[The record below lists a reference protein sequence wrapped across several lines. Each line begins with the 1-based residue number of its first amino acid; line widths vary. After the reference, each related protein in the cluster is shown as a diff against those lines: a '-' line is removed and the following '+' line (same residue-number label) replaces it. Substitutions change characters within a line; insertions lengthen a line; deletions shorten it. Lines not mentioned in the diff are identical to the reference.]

1 MNILVKKDNETFG
14 PYTRDEILEFIQVD
28 ELSQDDLGTW
38 EGEESWLP
46 LVSLLASPQEPE
58 IDSSVYDQFEDDEVD
73 HEKMKEWEDVFQDE
87 EENDSK
93 ITDSSADSIEESNVI
108 PPVAPLPEIRLPHE
122 PNTLPV
128 DNPPQVPQ
136 PVEDTQT
143 ENIIGNT
150 EEYAPPPPPSLPL
163 PPPPNA
169 PHRKVH
175 TSEKPL
181 ARGGKNRISSSHKI
195 KGLNKNQTVIV
206 VKGEGIISKI
216 YSTSLLFIILFIVVV
231 ILGFIGLIFAPDRVA
246 PILKNI
252 GVPED
257 MIEKIILPND
267 NLIEK
272 K

>member
-1 MNILVKKDNETFG
+1 MNIHVKKDNKTFG

-38 EGEESWLP
+38 EGEDSWLP

-93 ITDSSADSIEESNVI
+93 ITHSPTDTIEGSDVI
-108 PPVAPLPEIRLPHE
+108 PPVAPVPEIRLPHE
-122 PNTLPV
+122 SNPPPV
-128 DNPPQVPQ
+128 DNPPQMPQ
-136 PVEDTQT
+136 PVEDTQP
-143 ENIIGNT
+143 ENVIGNT
-150 EEYAPPPPPSLPL
+150 AEYVPPPPSLPL

-169 PHRKVH
+169 PARQVH
-175 TSEKPL
+175 TNEKPL

-206 VKGEGIISKI
+206 VKGEGILSKI
-216 YSTSLLFIILFIVVV
+216 YSTSLLFIILFMVVV
-231 ILGFIGLIFAPDRVA
+231 ILGFVGLIFAPDRVA
-246 PILKNI
+246 RILKNI

-267 NLIEK
+267 NQIEK

>member
-1 MNILVKKDNETFG
+1 MNILVKKDNKTFG

-46 LVSLLASPQEPE
+46 LVSLLASPQEPK
-58 IDSSVYDQFEDDEVD
+58 IDSSVYDQFVDDEVD

-93 ITDSSADSIEESNVI
+93 ITDSSADNIEESNVI

-150 EEYAPPPPPSLPL
+150 EEYAPPPPSLPL
-163 PPPPNA
+163 PPPPKA
-169 PHRKVH
+169 VMSIAEGIRASTYSMMKLRRLEGVRK
-175 TSEKPL
+175 SPSL
-181 ARGGKNRISSSHKI
+181 RSRCSARG
-195 KGLNKNQTVIV
+195 
-206 VKGEGIISKI
+206 VKFGTNS
-216 YSTSLLFIILFIVVV
+216 
-231 ILGFIGLIFAPDRVA
+231 R
-246 PILKNI
+246 
-252 GVPED
+252 
-257 MIEKIILPND
+257 
-267 NLIEK
+267 
-272 K
+272 

>member
-1 MNILVKKDNETFG
+1 MNILVKKDNKTFG

-28 ELSQDDLGTW
+28 ELSHDDLGTW

-46 LVSLLASPQEPE
+46 LVSLLVSPQEPE

-87 EENDSK
+87 EESNSE
-93 ITDSSADSIEESNVI
+93 IPLPSNENIEESNVI
-108 PPVAPLPEIRLPHE
+108 PPIAPVPEIRLPHE
-122 PNTLPV
+122 SNPPPIV
-128 DNPPQVPQ
+128 YPPQVPQ
-136 PVEDTQT
+136 PVEDTQS
-143 ENIIGNT
+143 ENVIGNAG
-150 EEYAPPPPPSLPL
+150 EYVPPPPPSLPL

-169 PHRKVH
+169 SSRQVH

-206 VKGEGIISKI
+206 VKGEGILSKI

-231 ILGFIGLIFAPDRVA
+231 ILGFVGLIFAPDRVA

-252 GVPED
+252 GVPENV
-257 MIEKIILPND
+257 IEKIILPND